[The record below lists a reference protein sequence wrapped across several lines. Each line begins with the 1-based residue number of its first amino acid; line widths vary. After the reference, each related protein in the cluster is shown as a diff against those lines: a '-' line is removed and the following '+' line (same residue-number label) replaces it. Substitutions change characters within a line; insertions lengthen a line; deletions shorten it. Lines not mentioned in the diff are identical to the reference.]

1 MQPPPSPWSPTD
13 ELADALAV
21 AIGVARAS
29 DGVLLYAN
37 PRLAALLRVPAA
49 DLGGKT
55 LDEAFGETGVHAALV
70 RAARDDAADV
80 EEIELH
86 GRCPSGEPLWVLAA
100 ARRTTFGDEPGAL
113 AISFRDASLRRQLEG
128 EVAALAELPEMN
140 PGPVVRLDG
149 DGTIALA
156 NAAARRLF
164 DTDDLVGRRWREL
177 CPGIDD
183 DVWTSIVSSAAPTAV
198 ETEIGSTGVQFTYVS
213 RDVGSSVFAF
223 GADITER
230 RQTELKVASQAA
242 ELAEVARFPDMNPGP
257 VLRLDLEAGVLL
269 ANTAA
274 REILGPDVV
283 GRCWRDICPGL
294 DDEVWHGILDSSGPV
309 PIESQVGEREYV
321 FHHRRD
327 TNAEL
332 VFVFGADITQQKK
345 AERALGQAEK
355 MATLGTLAAGV
366 AHELNNPAAAT
377 RRAAEQLGDALRR
390 REAARAR
397 LEEAALPP
405 DALAVLQTLEQRAR
419 EAAARPGDLD
429 PLERAD
435 REAELEVWLG
445 DRDVDGAWELAPSL
459 VAQGLDAAALAP
471 LADTVLG
478 AALSAA
484 LAWIAEA
491 FPVYS
496 LVYEIGE
503 GSARISEIVGA
514 LRGYSFLG
522 QAPRQSIDLH
532 EGIDNTLVILR
543 SKLRQGITVSREY
556 CTDMPLVPAYGSEL
570 NQVWTNLLDNAAD
583 AMGGEGEIVIRTR
596 TEPDWAVIEIEDDG
610 SGIPSELQS
619 QVFDPF
625 FTTKEPGKGTGL
637 GLATTYS
644 IVTEKHGG
652 SIAVESQPGRTLF
665 RVRLPLTEPPE

>member
-1 MQPPPSPWSPTD
+1 MQPSTNPASKPGG
-13 ELADALAV
+13 LADALTVAV
-21 AIGVARAS
+21 GVARES
-29 DGVLLYAN
+29 DGMLLYAN
-37 PRLAALLRVPAA
+37 SRLAALLRVRVEELA
-49 DLGGKT
+49 GRT
-55 LDEAFGETGVHAALV
+55 LDEAFGASGIHAAV
-70 RAARDDAADV
+70 VEAARDDAADV
-80 EEIELH
+80 GEIELH
-86 GRCPSGEPLWVLAA
+86 GYCPSGEPLWVLAA
-100 ARRTTFGDEPGAL
+100 PRRASVDGEPAAL

-149 DGTIALA
+149 DGTVALA
-156 NAAARRLF
+156 NAAARQLF
-164 DTDDLVGRRWREL
+164 GSQDLVRQSWRGL

-183 DVWTSIVSSAAPTAV
+183 DLWARVVSSDEPTVV
-198 ETEIGSTGVQFTYVS
+198 EAEIGPAVVQFTYVS
-213 RDVGSSVFAF
+213 RDSGSTVFAF

-230 RQTELKVASQAA
+230 RHAERQVAEQAA

-257 VLRLDLEAGVLL
+257 VLRLDLEAGVLR
-269 ANTAA
+269 ANAA
-274 REILGPDVV
+274 AQEILGSDVV

-294 DDEVWHGILDSSGPV
+294 DDETWQSILDATGPIPV
-309 PIESQVGEREYV
+309 EGKVGEREYV

-327 TNAEL
+327 TKAEL
-332 VFVFGADITQQKK
+332 VFVFGADITQQKL
-345 AERALGQAEK
+345 AERALGQSEK

-377 RRAAEQLGDALRR
+377 RRAAEQLQEALAR

-397 LEEAALPP
+397 LEEASPSHEAIEALQE
-405 DALAVLQTLEQRAR
+405 LGQRAR

-429 PLERAD
+429 PLDRAD
-435 REAELEVWLG
+435 REAELEVWLEDLG
-445 DRDVDGAWELAPSL
+445 VDGAWELAPSL
-459 VAQGLDAAALAP
+459 VAQGLDATALSP
-471 LADTVLG
+471 LADAVEG

-484 LAWIAEA
+484 LAWIGEA
-491 FPVYS
+491 FPVEA

-514 LRGYSFLG
+514 LRGYSYLG
-522 QAPRQSIDLH
+522 RAPLQSIDLH

-543 SKLRQGITVSREY
+543 SKLKQGIAVSREY

-583 AMGGEGEIVIRTR
+583 AMGGEGEIAIRTR
-596 TEPDWAVIEIEDDG
+596 TEPDWAVVEIEDDG
-610 SGIPSELQS
+610 PGIPPELHS

-652 SIAVESQPGRTLF
+652 SIGVESRPGRTLF
-665 RVRLPLTEPPE
+665 TVRIPLGGPPG